1 MYFSSER
8 TFKRRFM
15 ILKKIMLNQVGRKI
29 ILSSNIRTQKR
40 FVTITRLEIEM
51 NKIKRKA
58 IRVFSMLRTWLRIYI
73 LSFVLVENFNVD
85 NLFN

>member
-1 MYFSSER
+1 
-8 TFKRRFM
+8 M

-40 FVTITRLEIEM
+40 FVTITRLGIEM

>member
-1 MYFSSER
+1 
-8 TFKRRFM
+8 M

-58 IRVFSMLRTWLRIYI
+58 IRVFCMLRTWLRIYI

>member
-1 MYFSSER
+1 
-8 TFKRRFM
+8 M

>member
-1 MYFSSER
+1 
-8 TFKRRFM
+8 M

-40 FVTITRLEIEM
+40 FVIIMRLGIEM

>member
-1 MYFSSER
+1 
-8 TFKRRFM
+8 M

-40 FVTITRLEIEM
+40 FVIITRLGIEM

>member
-1 MYFSSER
+1 
-8 TFKRRFM
+8 M

-58 IRVFSMLRTWLRIYI
+58 IRVFSMLQTWLRIYI